1 MSGYNAP
8 MPVRVTAATASDL
21 PTACRFAAAHASDPD
36 ARAARLYARVAAGDF
51 DLADLL
57 VARIGRTILGAI
69 SCPILPGATAG
80 VWPPGL
86 SREAEPSVADRLAE
100 AAIAHFRAHGVKVAH
115 AFASPEDCPKYAA
128 LERAGFRALTDLAF
142 LARGGHTG
150 EFGGPVLEYE
160 RVDARDPR
168 FVETLFETYVGTL
181 DCPELNDTR
190 TTAEVL
196 AGYASAEESDWYLV
210 SEGLEPIGIT
220 MFGPP
225 MRPGAVE
232 LSYLGLVPAARGR
245 GLGRDLV
252 RFALQYAAPAGLSLS
267 VDVRNE
273 PALKLYASFGFARI
287 DRQTVYLWRP

>member
-1 MSGYNAP
+1 MIGYNGP
-8 MPVRVTAATASDL
+8 MPVRVTAATASEL
-21 PTACRFAAAHASDPD
+21 PTACRFAAAYASDPD
-36 ARAARLYARVAAGDF
+36 ARAARLYARVAAGGF

-80 VWPPGL
+80 IWPPGL
-86 SREAEPSVADRLAE
+86 SREASPAVADRLAE
-100 AAIAHFRAHGVKVAH
+100 AAVAHFRDCGVKVAH
-115 AFASPEDCPKYAA
+115 AFAPPEDGPKYAA

-142 LARGGHTG
+142 LVRDGHTG

-160 RVDARDPR
+160 RVGARDPR
-168 FVETLFETYVGTL
+168 FAETLFGTYVGTL

-190 TTAEVL
+190 TPAEVL
-196 AGYASAEESDWYLV
+196 AGYDGTEESDWYLV
-210 SEGLEPIGIT
+210 SEGLEPIGIA

-252 RFALQYAAPAGLSLS
+252 RFALRYAAPAGLTLS